1 MKILHTSDW
10 HLGRTLYGRK
20 RHEEFDAFLDWLAA
34 TVAAQQVEA
43 LLIAGDVFDTSTP
56 GNRAQAQYYRF
67 LHRIAALPGC
77 RHVVVVAGNHDSPT
91 FLDAPAALLA
101 ALDVH
106 VIGQARA
113 NPADEVLL
121 LRNAQGQPG
130 LLVCA
135 VPYLRSSDLRSA
147 EAGESLHEKEQK
159 LREGLRAHY
168 AAVAE
173 HALAQRA
180 ALLAQGGPPVPI
192 VAMGHLFA
200 EGGSVQARE
209 GEGVRDLYVGS
220 LGRVDASV
228 FSPAFDYVALGHLHV
243 PQSVGGVRTIRYS
256 GSPLPMGFG
265 EAGQAKSV
273 CLVQWAAPALPSS
286 HADVPVHAPA
296 SSAES
301 AAGGLS
307 ASVTENATAPERI
320 ELLPVPVF
328 QPLERV
334 GGDWP
339 AIASRLA
346 QLAQADAE
354 VLASAASAGVA
365 GEANALPGAWLEVV
379 YEGADLMP
387 DLRARLDEAV
397 AGTRLQVLR
406 VKNTRLSAQA
416 LAHSAQALALEPQEL
431 DAREVFERCLE
442 AHAIVDGQRQ
452 PLRQAHEEILHA
464 LQEEDGR
471 ADA

>member
-10 HLGRTLYGRK
+10 HLGRALYGRK
-20 RHEEFDAFLDWLAA
+20 RHEEFAAFLDWLVA
-34 TVAAQQVEA
+34 TVAEQQVDA

-56 GNRAQAQYYRF
+56 GNRAQGQYYRF
-67 LHRIAALPGC
+67 LHRIAALPSC

-91 FLDAPAALLA
+91 FLDAPRDLLA

-121 LRNAQGQPG
+121 LRDAQGQPE

-147 EAGESLHEKEQK
+147 EPGESLHEKEQK
-159 LREGLRAHY
+159 LREGLHAHY

-180 ALLAQGGPPVPI
+180 ALVAQGGPPVPI
-192 VAMGHLFA
+192 VAMGHLYA

-220 LGRVDASV
+220 LGRVDASA
-228 FSPAFDYVALGHLHV
+228 FPPAFDYVALGHLHV
-243 PQSVGGVRTIRYS
+243 PQSVGGAPAIRYS

-273 CLVQWAAPALPSS
+273 CLVQWARPSPAGQ
-286 HADVPVHAPA
+286 
-296 SSAES
+296 S
-301 AAGGLS
+301 AAS
-307 ASVTENATAPERI
+307 AAVSAAVSTAPERI
-320 ELLPVPVF
+320 ELLPVPTF
-328 QPLERV
+328 QPLVRV
-334 GGDWP
+334 SGDWP

-346 QLAQADAE
+346 QLAQADADI
-354 VLASAASAGVA
+354 LAQASADPAAA
-365 GEANALPGAWLEVV
+365 APAPPGAWLEVV
-379 YEGADLMP
+379 YDGVALMP

-416 LAHSAQALALEPQEL
+416 LAHSAQALTLEPQEL
-431 DAREVFERCLE
+431 DVREVFERCLE
-442 AHAIVDGQRQ
+442 AHAVAAEQRQ
-452 PLRQAHEEILHA
+452 PLWQAYDEILHA
-464 LQEEDGR
+464 LHEEDGQ
-471 ADA
+471 AQA